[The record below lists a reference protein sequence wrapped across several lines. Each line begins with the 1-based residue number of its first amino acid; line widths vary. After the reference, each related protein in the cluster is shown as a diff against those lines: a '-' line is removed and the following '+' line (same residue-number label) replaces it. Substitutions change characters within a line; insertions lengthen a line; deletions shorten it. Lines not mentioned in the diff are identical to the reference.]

1 MFEFFY
7 KFYNFYD
14 YNLLPLYKQDIQE
27 PIDYHSLLPKL
38 FLSILFGLFLL
49 FQILAIIVFQKSYIF
64 ILFIL
69 VCYTL
74 IYYLCLKLCKCKY
87 I

>member
-7 KFYNFYD
+7 KFYKFYD

-27 PIDYHSLLPKL
+27 PIDYASILPKL
-38 FLSILFGLFLL
+38 FLSILFGLFLI
-49 FQILAIIVFQKSYIF
+49 FQILAIIVFEKSYIL
-64 ILFIL
+64 ILFIIF
-69 VCYTL
+69 CYTL

>member
-27 PIDYHSLLPKL
+27 PIDYSAIMHKL

-49 FQILAIIVFQKSYIF
+49 FQTLAIIIFQKSFIY

-69 VCYTL
+69 VGYSF